1 MKNRT
6 ILETEYLIIGN
17 SAGAI
22 GAAEAIREVDRV
34 GCTFMVSDELYL
46 AYSRPLISEYLTGE
60 RTIEEMLF
68 RPADFYEQNNIRLL
82 LDKKVRSLGL
92 ERKEVELAGGERIKW
107 QKLLLATGGKPIVPD
122 IRGLDKK
129 GVFTFLT
136 LDNAKTIVSF
146 IDKVRH
152 AVVIGGGLIGISVA
166 EALMKLGVIVTV
178 VEMKDRI
185 LNTILDDEAS
195 LMAEQNLK
203 HKGFGVITN
212 HTASEFIGGPS
223 VEGVIMDNGERVLC
237 EMVVIAIGVLPRTE
251 LALNT
256 EIEVNRGI
264 VVDRHMATSYANV
277 YACGDVA
284 EAYDFVYG
292 MNRVIPIWPN
302 AYIGG
307 RVAGHN
313 MAGIK
318 AEYLGGTA
326 MNSLNYFG
334 MDIATAGIVAPQDS
348 SSYEVIRRRSDDVY
362 QKVVLSDDVVVGM
375 VFVRDIEKSGMV
387 FGLMRERVNVSNF
400 KEKLLAD
407 DFGLV
412 YFPPELRRQRLGTG
426 SSGTVIPSSERRGK

>member
-1 MKNRT
+1 MKDRT

-68 RPADFYEQNNIRLL
+68 RPADFYGKNNIRLL

-92 ERKEVELAGGERIKW
+92 ARKEVELASGERIKW

-122 IRGLDKK
+122 IKGLDKK

-178 VEMKDRI
+178 VEMKDKI

-203 HKGFGVITN
+203 HKGVGVITN
-212 HTASEFIGGPS
+212 HTASEIIGGPS

-264 VVDRHMATSYANV
+264 VVDRHMATSYADL
-277 YACGDVA
+277 YACGDVT

-292 MNRVIPIWPN
+292 INRVTPIWPN

-348 SSYEVIRRRSDDVY
+348 SYEVISRRSDDIY
-362 QKVVLSDDVVVGM
+362 RKVVLNDDVVVGM
-375 VFVRDIEKSGMV
+375 VFVRDIEKAGMV
-387 FGLMRERVNVSNF
+387 FGLMRERVNVCSF

-426 SSGTVIPSSERRGK
+426 LSETVIPSSERRGK